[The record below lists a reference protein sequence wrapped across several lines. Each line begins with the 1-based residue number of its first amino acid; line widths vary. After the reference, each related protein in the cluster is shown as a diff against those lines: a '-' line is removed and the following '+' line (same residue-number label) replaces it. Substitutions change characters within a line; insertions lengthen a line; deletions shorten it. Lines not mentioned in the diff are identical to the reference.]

1 MKSLKFIAVAGFAAA
16 ALAHHASAA
25 TTVYVTGSTAFRTAA
40 IAAINAATGK
50 AAPDGSDVA
59 AGTGPKNTSFIWN
72 NATVNGVSGV
82 TVKATFTGSAAGIG
96 TVAGSLAIPFL
107 PDNSTGTNL
116 HAAYDDATG
125 ATPHTGYPTAVP
137 DFCLTDAYQS
147 STAFVGGS
155 NVDLNDNIVA
165 IAAFKWVASKGFPL
179 NGGSNQVSKYSVEP
193 NFIGGLFSAGRAPLS
208 FMTGNASDHNVIIF
222 AVGRNPDSGTRIT
235 ALADSGYGALK
246 LVKQYQAVP
255 ELTTAGGS
263 VTQHQLYPVE
273 TIAGLS
279 TIAAGNSG
287 QASGGTLAN
296 YMSVTLP
303 TSGLS
308 GMNGSAT
315 YSAAYYLTYLGLG
328 DAATATNGTNLGV
341 ELAYKG
347 VNYSPTALR
356 EGTYTFWGYE
366 HIMDRGDIDGTSA
379 GDLRD
384 AMISSIT
391 NPATDISS
399 VGFHDDTN
407 MHVKRTQDGGRLQIK
422 GFVF

>member
-16 ALAHHASAA
+16 ALAHSASAQ
-25 TTVYVTGSTAFRTAA
+25 TTVYVTGSSAFRTAA

-50 AAPDGSDVA
+50 SAPDGSDTGA
-59 AGTGPKNTSFIWN
+59 TSGPKNTSFIWN
-72 NATVNGVSGV
+72 NATVNGVTGV

-107 PDNSTGTNL
+107 PDNSTGTTN
-116 HAAYDDATG
+116 HAAFDDATG
-125 ATPHTGYPTAVP
+125 STPHATYPTAVP
-137 DFCLTDAYQS
+137 DFCLSDAYQS
-147 STAFVGGS
+147 STTFVGGS
-155 NVDLNDNIVA
+155 NVDLNDNIVGVV
-165 IAAFKWVASKGFPL
+165 AFKWIASKGFPL
-179 NGGSNQVSKYSVEP
+179 NGGTAPVSKNSVEP

-208 FMTGNASDHNVIIF
+208 FMTGNAADHNVIIF

-235 ALADSGYGALK
+235 ALSDSGYGALK

-255 ELTTAGGS
+255 ELTAANGS
-263 VTQHQLYPVE
+263 VTSHQLYPIE

-296 YMSVTLP
+296 YMSATLA

-308 GMNGSAT
+308 GMNGSVT

-328 DAATATNGTNLGV
+328 DASAALTNNAV

-347 VNYSPTALR
+347 VNYSATALR

-391 NPATDISS
+391 SAGTDLSA
-399 VGFHDDTN
+399 VGFHDDAN